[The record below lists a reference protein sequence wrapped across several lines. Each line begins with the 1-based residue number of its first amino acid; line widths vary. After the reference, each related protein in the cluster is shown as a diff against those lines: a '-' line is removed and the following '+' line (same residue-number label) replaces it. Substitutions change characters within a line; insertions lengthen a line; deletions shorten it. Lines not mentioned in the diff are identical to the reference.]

1 MTARLRPALG
11 AGLLAAALALTAAPA
26 SALPDRP
33 GPAKPAPERP
43 APPGLTP
50 RAWTPVDL
58 GTLGGES
65 TVPSAVNDHG
75 QVVGRS
81 QVEDGRWHAFLWTDG
96 VMTDLTPDAQ
106 YGNATDV
113 SNRGEVSGW
122 VQPAAGEESDG
133 FVWARGRTT
142 VVVDGGYALR
152 VNERGQVGGVV
163 DETET
168 TRENP
173 FVWTAGT
180 RVDLPP
186 PPFPGAFGVSGL
198 VDLNDKGVVLGRG
211 EFDDDNDLVYLWSR
225 GRFTELRDA
234 SGSVLLGVDLNDRG
248 SVAGVVWNEARAR
261 EAALWQRGRI
271 VRIGALPGATWT
283 EAAALNESDVVVG
296 TSTAQRGTPGTAFVW
311 RAGVLTAVED
321 GDGWSTAT
329 AVNDAGLVAGTIGDD
344 ETAQA
349 YVWQDGRLVR
359 LGMPTSEDVSVTDL
373 SEKGHVLTTTGDFRG
388 QRATLWLPSRR
399 S

>member
-1 MTARLRPALG
+1 MTARLRPAFG
-11 AGLLAAALALTAAPA
+11 AGLLAVALAVTPTPA

-33 GPAKPAPERP
+33 GPARPAPERP
-43 APPGLTP
+43 APPRP
-50 RAWTPVDL
+50 APQAWTPVEL

-65 TVPSAVNDHG
+65 TVPTAVSDRG

-81 QVEDGRWHAFLWTDG
+81 QVADGRWHAFLWDDG

-106 YGNATDV
+106 QGSATDV
-113 SNRGEVSGW
+113 SNGAAVSGW
-122 VQPAAGEESDG
+122 VQPAPGESSDG
-133 FVWARGRTT
+133 FVWSRGRTA
-142 VVVDGGYALR
+142 VVVDGGSALA
-152 VNERGQVGGVV
+152 VNARGQVGGVV
-163 DETET
+163 DETAT

-186 PPFPGAFGVSGL
+186 PPFPGAFGVSSL

-211 EFDDDNDLVYLWSR
+211 EFDDDTDLVYLWSR

-234 SGSVLLGVDLNDRG
+234 RGDVLRGVDLNDRG
-248 SVAGVVWNEARAR
+248 HVAGVVWNEARAR
-261 EAALWQRGRI
+261 EAALWRRGQI

-296 TSTAQRGTPGTAFVW
+296 TSAAERGRPGTGFVW
-311 RAGVLTAVED
+311 RSGVLTAIDD

-329 AVNDAGLVAGTIGDD
+329 AVNDRGQVAGVIGDD
-344 ETAQA
+344 EVAQPF
-349 YVWQDGRLVR
+349 VWKHGRLVR
-359 LGMPTSEDVSVTDL
+359 LGTPTAEDVAVVDL
-373 SEKGHVLTTTGDFRG
+373 SETGHVLTTTGDFRA
-388 QRATLWLPSRR
+388 QTATLWLPKPR
-399 S
+399 